1 MLPHSRHFLR
11 TGVVHAKRLYSANSL
26 GCVLELILRG
36 GTGTAA
42 AAGVAMSAG
51 IGGGLDMAT
60 AAGG

>member
-1 MLPHSRHFLR
+1 MQ
-11 TGVVHAKRLYSANSL
+11 KRLYSANSL